1 MNYMNKNIVWHN
13 QNITKKDR
21 AELLNQKPMLLWF
34 TGLSGSGKSTIAN
47 TLEKRLY
54 QLKYK
59 TVLLDGDNIR
69 HGLNNNLGFTD
80 SDRVENIRRI
90 AEVSKLFIDAGIIV
104 ITAFISPFIKDRKI
118 VKDLVEENEFI
129 EIFIDTPIYIC
140 KKRDP
145 KGLYQKA
152 MQGEIIDFTG
162 VSSPYESPLN
172 PNINLKT
179 DKLSINESVDKI
191 LEYLKLEGYI
201 C

>member
-1 MNYMNKNIVWHN
+1 MLDKNIVWHN

-21 AELLNQKPMLLWF
+21 EKLLNQKPILLWF

-69 HGLNNNLGFTD
+69 HGLNNNLGFSD
-80 SDRVENIRRI
+80 DDRVENIRRV

-104 ITAFISPFIKDRKI
+104 ITAFISPFIKDREIAKNLL
-118 VKDLVEENEFI
+118 KKNEFI
-129 EIFIDTPIYIC
+129 EIFIDTPIDVC

-145 KGLYQKA
+145 KGLYKKA
-152 MQGEIIDFTG
+152 IQGEIKDFTG
-162 VSSPYESPLN
+162 VSSPYETPVK

-179 DKLSINESVDKI
+179 DKLSIDESVEKI

>member
-1 MNYMNKNIVWHN
+1 MLDKNIVWHN

-21 AELLNQKPMLLWF
+21 EKLLDQKPILLWF

-69 HGLNNNLGFTD
+69 HGLNNNLGFSD
-80 SDRVENIRRI
+80 DDRVENIRRV

-104 ITAFISPFIKDRKI
+104 ITAFISPFIKDREIAKNLL
-118 VKDLVEENEFI
+118 KKNEFI
-129 EIFIDTPIYIC
+129 EIFIDTPIDVC

-145 KGLYQKA
+145 KGLYKKA
-152 MQGEIIDFTG
+152 IQGEIKDFTG
-162 VSSPYESPLN
+162 VSSPYETPVK

-179 DKLSINESVDKI
+179 DKLSIDESVEKI

>member
-1 MNYMNKNIVWHN
+1 MLDKNIVWHN

-21 AELLNQKPMLLWF
+21 EKLLNQKPILLWF

-69 HGLNNNLGFTD
+69 HGLNNNLGFSD
-80 SDRVENIRRI
+80 DDRVENIRRV

-104 ITAFISPFIKDRKI
+104 ITAFISPFIKDREIAKNLL
-118 VKDLVEENEFI
+118 KKNEFI
-129 EIFIDTPIYIC
+129 EIFIDTPIDVC

-145 KGLYQKA
+145 KGLYKKA
-152 MQGEIIDFTG
+152 IQGEIKDFTG
-162 VSSPYESPLN
+162 VSSPYETPLK

-179 DKLSINESVDKI
+179 DKLSIDESVEKI

>member
-1 MNYMNKNIVWHN
+1 MLDKNIVWHN

-21 AELLNQKPMLLWF
+21 EKLLNQKPILLWF

-69 HGLNNNLGFTD
+69 HGLNNNLGFSD
-80 SDRVENIRRI
+80 DDRVENIRRV

-104 ITAFISPFIKDRKI
+104 ITAFISPFIKDREIAKNLLE
-118 VKDLVEENEFI
+118 KNEFI
-129 EIFIDTPIYIC
+129 EIFIDTPIDVC

-145 KGLYQKA
+145 KGLYKKA
-152 MQGEIIDFTG
+152 MQGEIKDFTG
-162 VSSPYESPLN
+162 VSSPYETPVK

-179 DKLSINESVDKI
+179 DKLSIDESVEKI

>member
-1 MNYMNKNIVWHN
+1 MLDKNIVWHN

-21 AELLNQKPMLLWF
+21 AELLDQKPMLLWF

-69 HGLNNNLGFTD
+69 HGLNSNLGFTD

-90 AEVSKLFIDAGIIV
+90 AEVSKLFVEAGIIV

-118 VKDLVEENEFI
+118 VKDLLEENEFI
-129 EIFIDTPIYIC
+129 EIFIDTPIEIC

-145 KGLYQKA
+145 KGLYKKA
-152 MQGEIIDFTG
+152 MQGEIKDFTG
-162 VSSPYESPLN
+162 VSSPYEAPVK

-179 DKLSINESVDKI
+179 DKLSIDESVDKI